1 MCVLLDKRESNMN
14 SKDKIVVTS
23 RSFSKHKGLRQELL
37 TKYSNVKFNDE
48 GLKLTGSNLIKFLE
62 GSDKAITALEV
73 IDDSVLV
80 ALPKLK
86 VISKYGV
93 GIDMIDTDAL
103 VKHDVKLGWT
113 GGVNRRSVS
122 ELVISSAISMLRHVP
137 IANKEVISG
146 NWRQHIGRQLS
157 NLTVGIIGCG
167 HIGKDLAKLLNAFG
181 SNILAYDIL
190 DFPEFY
196 QEYNVTP
203 VDINTLLRESDLVTL
218 HLPLDD
224 STTNILNKGRM
235 NLMKV
240 SALLINYSRGGLLD
254 ESELK
259 SMLMNGQLAGAALDV
274 FSQEPPEDQELINLP
289 NFIVTPHIGGSS
301 EEAIMAMGRSAI
313 EGLDDY

>member
-1 MCVLLDKRESNMN
+1 MN

-48 GLKLTGSNLIKFLE
+48 GLKLTGGNLIKFLE

-203 VDINTLLRESDLVTL
+203 VNINTLLRESDLVTL

-224 STTNILNKGRM
+224 STTNILNKERM

-259 SMLMNGQLAGAALDV
+259 SMLINGQLAGAALDV

-301 EEAIMAMGRSAI
+301 EEAVMAMGRSAI

>member
-1 MCVLLDKRESNMN
+1 MN
-14 SKDKIVVTS
+14 SEDKIAVLS
-23 RSFSKHKGLRQELL
+23 RSFSKHKLLRQELL
-37 TKYSNVKFNDE
+37 AKYSNVKFNDE
-48 GLKLTGSNLIKFLE
+48 GLKLNGRTLIKFLE
-62 GSDKAITALEV
+62 GATKAITALEV
-73 IDDSVLV
+73 IDNSVIS

-93 GIDMIDTDAL
+93 GIDMIDKDAL
-103 VKHDVKLGWT
+103 EKHNVKLGWT

-137 IANKEVISG
+137 IASEDAIKG
-146 NWRQHIGRQLS
+146 NWRQFIGRELS
-157 NLTVGIIGCG
+157 SLTIGIIGCG
-167 HIGKDLAKLLNAFG
+167 FIGKDLAKLLSVFG
-181 SNILAYDIL
+181 SNVLAYDIL

-196 QEYNVTP
+196 KKNNVTP
-203 VDINTLLRESDLVTL
+203 VDISTLLKESDLVTL
-218 HLPLDD
+218 HLPLDK
-224 STTNILNKGRM
+224 STKNILNKERM
-235 NLMKV
+235 NLMKK

-301 EEAIMAMGRSAI
+301 EEAVMAMGRSAI
-313 EGLDDY
+313 EGLDDCHRAHL